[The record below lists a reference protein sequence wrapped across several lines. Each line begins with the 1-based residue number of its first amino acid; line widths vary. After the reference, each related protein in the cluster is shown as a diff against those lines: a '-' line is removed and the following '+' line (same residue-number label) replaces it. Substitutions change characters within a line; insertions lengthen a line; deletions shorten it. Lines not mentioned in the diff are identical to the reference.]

1 MLSGAKDLILSA
13 FSVYDGRAV
22 FDLKFIEENSKEIKK
37 VVKERGV
44 VVNVDEAVRLG
55 RARSKLLMQV
65 EKLRSQRNK
74 LSKDPT
80 KENISKSTEIKRE
93 LKNLEPQLRNIEEQF
108 KELAWQLPNLLHP
121 KAPRGRDEKSNKV
134 LKTVGTPK
142 KYSFKPLDHEEISQ
156 KLDLID
162 FEAGSKVAGS
172 RFYYLKNEAV
182 LLEFALIKYAF
193 DLLLEEG
200 FTPFI
205 TPDLAREEII
215 DGVGYIPRGPQADAY
230 SIEGEDLGLIATA
243 EITLGGYHADQ
254 ILEEKDLPLKYAGFS
269 HCFRSEAGSYGK
281 YSKGIYR
288 VHQFSKVE
296 MFVFCHP
303 KESDKVHE
311 YLLKIEEKIFK
322 GLRIPY
328 RVVDVAS
335 GDLGVAACRKFDL
348 EAWMPGRDDWGEIT
362 STSNT
367 TDYQARRLNIK
378 YRKEDGTTDYV
389 YTLNGTAIAISRAIL
404 AILENYQQKD
414 GSVRVPTVLIPYVGK
429 KIIRR

>member
-1 MLSGAKDLILSA
+1 M
-13 FSVYDGRAV
+13 

-44 VVNVDEAVRLG
+44 AVNVDEAVRLG

-121 KAPRGRDEKSNKV
+121 KAPRGHDEKSNKV

-142 KYSFKPLDHEEISQ
+142 KYSFKPLNHEEISQ

-303 KESDKVHE
+303 EESDKVHE